1 MCSMVAVPK
10 TLFLHAH
17 RFCSYFD
24 QETSI
29 HRLGK
34 NFAFL
39 YIFSTPHVM
48 RGSQTVNRTWCFRS
62 SDRTT
67 SNAAYVGKAAL
78 NF

>member
-1 MCSMVAVPK
+1 MEKKKKKNLILRSHLMCSMVAVPK

-39 YIFSTPHVM
+39 YIQHSTCYARV
-48 RGSQTVNRTWCFRS
+48 
-62 SDRTT
+62 
-67 SNAAYVGKAAL
+67 SNCKQNMV
-78 NF
+78 F